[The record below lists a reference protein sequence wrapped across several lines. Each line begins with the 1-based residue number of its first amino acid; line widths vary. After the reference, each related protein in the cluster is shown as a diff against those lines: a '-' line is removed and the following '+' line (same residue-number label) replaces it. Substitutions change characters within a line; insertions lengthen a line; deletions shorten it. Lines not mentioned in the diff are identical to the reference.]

1 MHDPSDDDIDPDV
14 RLVPLTRRDLDDA
27 QRLFGLLTDA
37 ARPRAVGT
45 SEEPSPERLLERA
58 REIFRHRRK
67 RLEIFGRGMFGEPAF
82 EMLLLLY
89 IAQRAN
95 RYTAGQLG
103 QLSGA
108 SWSTASRWI
117 DYLERAQWL
126 ERRPHPTDQRLAF
139 VTLTDKG
146 IERIE
151 LYLSETLA
159 GEA

>member
-1 MHDPSDDDIDPDV
+1 MHDPSEDDTGPDV

-27 QRLFGLLTDA
+27 HRLFSLLTDA
-37 ARPRAVGT
+37 AQPRAGGT
-45 SEEPSPERLLERA
+45 SEEPSHERLLERA

-89 IAQRAN
+89 IAQSGN

-108 SWSTASRWI
+108 SKSTASRWI
-117 DYLERAQWL
+117 DYLEREQWIQ
-126 ERRPHPTDQRLAF
+126 RRPHPTDLRLAF

-146 IERIE
+146 IQRIE

-159 GEA
+159 RDA